1 MTSGVLSC
9 LRFHFSPERTYLMDK
24 ILWTVQYK
32 RHTFIIQKNKSVL
45 DNFKINFSIVAY
57 RLAKSCHN

>member
-1 MTSGVLSC
+1 
-9 LRFHFSPERTYLMDK
+9 MDK

-32 RHTFIIQKNKSVL
+32 RHTFITQKHKSVL
-45 DNFKINFSIVAY
+45 DNLKINFSIVAY